1 MITLFL
7 FYRTLKWLF
16 RLLLA
21 FIAISLL
28 WVIAYRFINP
38 PSTAL
43 MRSRSDM
50 YKVECNQTWV
60 DYEDIGNNIKMA
72 VICGEDQRFKDHYG
86 FDFKAIKKAIQHN
99 IKGGKVRG
107 ASTISQQTA
116 KNVFLW
122 EGRSWVRKGLEVWF
136 TSLIELL
143 WGKERILEVYLNII
157 ELGPMEDQF
166 YEYNSTDRILLNDLA
181 ESDNKVQP
189 VFGVEAASQYYFK
202 TSCNNLTKNQAA
214 KLASILP
221 CPSSCGMSSAF
232 AYKHRLFIQRSMRKW
247 GKSLLL

>member
-7 FYRTLKWLF
+7 FYRVIKWIF

-28 WVIAYRFINP
+28 WVVAYRFINP
-38 PSTAL
+38 PTTAL
-43 MRSRSDM
+43 MSNRSSLYD
-50 YKVECNQTWV
+50 VDCNQTWV
-60 DYEDIGNNIKMA
+60 DYENIGNNIKMA
-72 VICGEDQRFKDHYG
+72 VICGEDQRFKEHHG
-86 FDFKAIKKAIQHN
+86 FDFKAIQKAIQHN
-99 IKGGKVRG
+99 MSGGKVRG

-136 TSLIELL
+136 TALIELL

-157 ELGPMEDQF
+157 EFGPGE
-166 YEYNSTDRILLNDLA
+166 ELLLKAQNLRA
-181 ESDNKVQP
+181 EGSESEKAKIAP
-189 VFGVEAASQYYFK
+189 VFGIEAASQFYFN
-202 TSCNNLTKNQAA
+202 TPCNKLTKTQAA

-221 CPSSCGMSSAF
+221 CPTSCGMSSPF
-232 AYKHRLFIQRSMRKW
+232 AYKHRLFILRCMRRW

>member
-7 FYRTLKWLF
+7 FYRVIKWIF
-16 RLLLA
+16 RLLMA

-28 WVIAYRFINP
+28 WVVAYRFINP
-38 PSTAL
+38 PTTAL
-43 MRSRSDM
+43 MSSRSSLYDID
-50 YKVECNQTWV
+50 CNQTWV
-60 DYEDIGNNIKMA
+60 DYQSIGNNIKMA
-72 VICGEDQRFKDHYG
+72 VICGEDQRFKEHHG
-86 FDFKAIKKAIQHN
+86 FDFKAIQKAIQHN
-99 IKGGKVRG
+99 MSGGKVRG

-136 TSLIELL
+136 TALIELV

-157 ELGPMEDQF
+157 EFGPSE
-166 YEYNSTDRILLNDLA
+166 ELLLKAQTLRA
-181 ESDNKVQP
+181 EGNESEKAKIAP
-189 VFGVEAASQYYFK
+189 VFGIEAASQFYFN
-202 TSCNNLTKNQAA
+202 TPCNNLTKTQAA

-221 CPSSCGMSSAF
+221 CPSSCGMSSPF
-232 AYKHRLFIQRSMRKW
+232 AYKPRLFILRCMRRW

>member
-7 FYRTLKWLF
+7 FYRVIKWIF

-28 WVIAYRFINP
+28 WVVAYRFINP
-38 PSTAL
+38 PTTAL
-43 MRSRSDM
+43 MSNRSSLYD
-50 YKVECNQTWV
+50 VDCNQTWV
-60 DYEDIGNNIKMA
+60 DYENIGNNIKMA
-72 VICGEDQRFKDHYG
+72 VICGEDQRFKEHHG
-86 FDFKAIKKAIQHN
+86 FDFKAIQKAIQHN
-99 IKGGKVRG
+99 MSGGKVRG

-136 TSLIELL
+136 TALIELL

-157 ELGPMEDQF
+157 EFGPGE
-166 YEYNSTDRILLNDLA
+166 ELLLKAQVLRA
-181 ESDNKVQP
+181 EGSESEKAKIAP
-189 VFGVEAASQYYFK
+189 VFGIEAASQFYFN
-202 TSCNNLTKNQAA
+202 TPCNNLTKTQAA

-221 CPSSCGMSSAF
+221 CPTSCGMTSPF
-232 AYKHRLFIQRSMRKW
+232 AYKHRLFILRCMRRW

>member
-7 FYRTLKWLF
+7 FYRVIKWIF

-28 WVIAYRFINP
+28 RVVAYRFINP
-38 PSTAL
+38 PTTAH
-43 MRSRSDM
+43 MSNRSSLYD
-50 YKVECNQTWV
+50 VDCNQTWV
-60 DYEDIGNNIKMA
+60 DYENIGNNIKMA
-72 VICGEDQRFKDHYG
+72 VICGEDQRFKEHHG
-86 FDFKAIKKAIQHN
+86 FDFKAIQKAIQHN
-99 IKGGKVRG
+99 MSGGKVRG

-136 TSLIELL
+136 TALIELL

-157 ELGPMEDQF
+157 EFGPGEELLLKAQ
-166 YEYNSTDRILLNDLA
+166 ILRA
-181 ESDNKVQP
+181 EGSESEKAKIAP
-189 VFGVEAASQYYFK
+189 VFGIEAASQFYFN
-202 TSCNNLTKNQAA
+202 TPCNNLTKTQAA

-221 CPSSCGMSSAF
+221 CPTSCGMSSPF
-232 AYKHRLFIQRSMRKW
+232 AYKHRLFILRCMRRW

>member
-7 FYRTLKWLF
+7 FYRVIKWIF

-28 WVIAYRFINP
+28 WVVSYRFINP
-38 PSTAL
+38 PTTAL
-43 MRSRSDM
+43 MSNRSSLYD
-50 YKVECNQTWV
+50 VDCNQTWV
-60 DYEDIGNNIKMA
+60 DYENIGNNIKMA
-72 VICGEDQRFKDHYG
+72 VICGEDQRFKEHHG
-86 FDFKAIKKAIQHN
+86 FDFKAIQKAIQHN
-99 IKGGKVRG
+99 MSGGKVRG

-136 TSLIELL
+136 TALIELL

-157 ELGPMEDQF
+157 EFGPGE
-166 YEYNSTDRILLNDLA
+166 ELLLKAQVLRA
-181 ESDNKVQP
+181 EGSESEKAKIAP
-189 VFGVEAASQYYFK
+189 VFGIEAASQFYFN
-202 TSCNNLTKNQAA
+202 TPCNNLTKTQAA

-221 CPSSCGMSSAF
+221 CPTSCGMSAPF
-232 AYKHRLFIQRSMRKW
+232 AYKHRLFILRCMRRW

>member
-7 FYRTLKWLF
+7 FYRVIKWIF
-16 RLLLA
+16 RLLMA

-28 WVIAYRFINP
+28 WVVAYRFINP
-38 PSTAL
+38 PTTAL
-43 MRSRSDM
+43 MSSRSSLYDID
-50 YKVECNQTWV
+50 CNQTWV
-60 DYEDIGNNIKMA
+60 DYQSIGNNIKMA
-72 VICGEDQRFKDHYG
+72 VICGEDQRFKEHHG
-86 FDFKAIKKAIQHN
+86 FDFKAIQKAIQHN
-99 IKGGKVRG
+99 MSGGKVRG

-136 TSLIELL
+136 TALIELV

-157 ELGPMEDQF
+157 EFGPSE
-166 YEYNSTDRILLNDLA
+166 ELLLKAQTLRA
-181 ESDNKVQP
+181 EGNESEKAKIAP
-189 VFGVEAASQYYFK
+189 VFGIEAASQFYFN
-202 TSCNNLTKNQAA
+202 TPCNNLTTTQAA

-221 CPSSCGMSSAF
+221 CPSSCGMSSPF
-232 AYKHRLFIQRSMRKW
+232 AYKHRLFILRCMRRW